1 MMMRT
6 INRSVSVM
14 RLQSSVKRF
23 LSSQVVADVETPLAD
38 AVKNVRI
45 NVFDELPGMH
55 YSSMLF

>member
-1 MMMRT
+1 MRE
-6 INRSVSVM
+6 I
-14 RLQSSVKRF
+14 F
-23 LSSQVVADVETPLAD
+23 AQVVADVETPLAD